1 LRGSDAGFCATAL
14 VARSIAERITAKEY
28 RRFIVLVFYV
38 IYAKIQ
44 IFSENGRT
52 LYIKIEA
59 VNLFIDNLYSILIK
73 QVLY

>member
-1 LRGSDAGFCATAL
+1 MF
-14 VARSIAERITAKEY
+14 E
-28 RRFIVLVFYV
+28 FYV

-44 IFSENGRT
+44 IFSEKGRT

-59 VNLFIDNLYSILIK
+59 VNLFIDNLYSLLIK